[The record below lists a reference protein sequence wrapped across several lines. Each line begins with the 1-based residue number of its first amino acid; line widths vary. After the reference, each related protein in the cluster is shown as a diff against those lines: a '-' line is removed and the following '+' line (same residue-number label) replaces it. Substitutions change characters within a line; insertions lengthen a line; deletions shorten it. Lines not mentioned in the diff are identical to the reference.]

1 MIECVMTRPTVHL
14 CRGSSCRHARG
25 EKELRQRL
33 GEVAEVCEVRCQR
46 ICDGP
51 VIGTEVDGSL
61 EWFERMRSKKVQR
74 HVVEWLTGTGTFRRS
89 LRKRRVAKRS
99 GRRR

>member
-1 MIECVMTRPTVHL
+1 MIESVMTRPTVHL

-33 GEVAEVCEVRCQR
+33 DEVAEVCEVRCQR

-74 HVVEWLTGTGTFRRS
+74 HVVEWLTGNGTFRRS

>member
-1 MIECVMTRPTVHL
+1 MIESVMKPPTVYL
-14 CRGSSCRHARG
+14 CRGSSCRGARG

-33 GEVAEVCEVRCQR
+33 EEIAEVCEVRCQR

-51 VIGTEVDGSL
+51 VVGAEIDGAL
-61 EWFERMRSKKVQR
+61 EWFERIRSTKVQK
-74 HVVEWLTGTGTFRRS
+74 HLVDCLTGSGKVRRS
-89 LRKRRVAKRS
+89 LRKRRVAKRT

>member
-1 MIECVMTRPTVHL
+1 MIESVMTRPTVHL

-33 GEVAEVCEVRCQR
+33 GEVAEVYEVRCQR

-74 HVVEWLTGTGTFRRS
+74 HVVEWLSGTGTFRRS

>member
-1 MIECVMTRPTVHL
+1 MIESVMTRPTVHL

-74 HVVEWLTGTGTFRRS
+74 HVVEWLAGTGTFRRS